1 MDKKDVLKI
10 ISDFRKAL
18 ETKIHVDSIILYGS
32 YARGANREE
41 SDIDIVVISDGFK
54 GKTHWQRAGMLA
66 DAIYQVLKPIEAVA
80 MTNEE
85 WEKGESVIAEFAK
98 NGEII
103 RAA

>member
-1 MDKKDVLKI
+1 
-10 ISDFRKAL
+10 
-18 ETKIHVDSIILYGS
+18 
-32 YARGANREE
+32 
-41 SDIDIVVISDGFK
+41 
-54 GKTHWQRAGMLA
+54 MLA